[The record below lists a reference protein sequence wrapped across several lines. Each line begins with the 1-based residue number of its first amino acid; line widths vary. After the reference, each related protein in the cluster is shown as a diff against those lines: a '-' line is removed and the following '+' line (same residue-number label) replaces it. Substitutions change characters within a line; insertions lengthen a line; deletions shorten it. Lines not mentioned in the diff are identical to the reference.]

1 MASNIDD
8 DLAPTRTEGFKLG
21 DKKTVEEYAKLDQ
34 NDESLRR
41 WKESLGIGSGKDLS
55 DPNDPRRAIILSLG
69 LEVEGRPDIIIDLTS
84 PGAVE
89 ALKKKP
95 FTIKEGATFRMK
107 ATFKVQHEVLS
118 GLKYIQV
125 VKRHGVKVSKDE
137 EMIGSFSPS
146 TADKPFHEKKFAWDD
161 APSGMIARGKY
172 DVVSKFTDDDDNAHL
187 LFEWS
192 FEIKKSWE

>member
-8 DLAPTRTEGFKLG
+8 DLAPTKTEGFKLG
-21 DKKTVEEYAKLDQ
+21 EKKTVEEYAKLDQ
-34 NDESLRR
+34 NDDSLRR

-55 DPNDPRRAIILSLG
+55 DPNDPRSAIILSLG
-69 LEVEGRPDIIIDLTS
+69 LEVEGRPDIILDLTA
-84 PGAVE
+84 PGAVD

-125 VKRHGVKVSKDE
+125 VKRHGMRVSKDE
-137 EMIGSFSPS
+137 EMIGSFSPN
-146 TADKPFHEKKFAWDD
+146 TADRPSHEKKFAWDD
-161 APSGMIARGKY
+161 APSGMLARGKY
-172 DVVSKFTDDDDNAHL
+172 EVISKFTDDDDNAHL